1 MRFLENQTLK
11 MNVKF
16 VKNSDGED
24 QEKRLGLN
32 LSLSS
37 NHELDKNLISQIEK
51 YIKELVLL
59 NYEQVDNYSDK
70 KKEDKEREKIE
81 AEAIKKAEQSHRKML
96 KIQEQNEKN
105 AMKLGMKNDMRM
117 RNILKVK
124 GKLYDS

>member
-1 MRFLENQTLK
+1 
-11 MNVKF
+11 
-16 VKNSDGED
+16 
-24 QEKRLGLN
+24 
-32 LSLSS
+32 
-37 NHELDKNLISQIEK
+37 LDKNLISQIEK